1 MTRRGRNHSLN
12 ISSPCV
18 LICKIV
24 DGYCKGCKRTSE
36 EISKWSWIEE
46 SERLEIMEELKT
58 R

>member
-1 MTRRGRNHSLN
+1 MVRRGRNRTTN
-12 ISSPCV
+12 ISSPCI
-18 LICKIV
+18 LTCKIK
-24 DGYCKGCKRTSE
+24 DGLCIGCRRTAD